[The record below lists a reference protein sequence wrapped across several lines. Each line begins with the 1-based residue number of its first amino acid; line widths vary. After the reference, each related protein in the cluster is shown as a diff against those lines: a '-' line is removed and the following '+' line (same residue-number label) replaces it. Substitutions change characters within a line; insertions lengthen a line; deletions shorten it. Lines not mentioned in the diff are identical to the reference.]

1 MQLNR
6 RTALRN
12 LLSLVAGSPLLAA
25 AQSAPPGFPEKKGST
40 WYPPVHPD
48 DVMGPV
54 NLHEFEPIAKQKLHR
69 LAYDFIAGGVEDEIT
84 LRANRESLERL
95 RLVPR
100 VMVDVS
106 TVDPSVELLGRKLD
120 FPILL
125 SPTGGKN
132 LVLPDAD
139 MVCARAAAQS
149 KTIYGV
155 AGAPVEK
162 LADEGLDLTFWRNT
176 TGQDTRQRA
185 QGYARRCEDEG
196 AHAILI
202 TADNQYQSNRERNNR
217 NRFDYGYMSTGVP
230 GEADK
235 REARSPAVAA
245 MWRPHTPNMTWDYI
259 DWLKSAANL
268 PVIVKGILS
277 PEDAALAVQRGVD
290 AVVVS
295 NHGARQLDSVV
306 ATIDALPAVV
316 DAVGGKIPVLMDGGI
331 RRGTDV
337 IKALAIG
344 ARAVLIGRPYV
355 WGLASFGQEG
365 VQRVIELLRAE
376 FALSLALAGK
386 PNVASLDRGMI
397 KNMPK

>member
-1 MQLNR
+1 MKLNR
-6 RTALRN
+6 RAALRN

-25 AQSAPPGFPEKKGST
+25 AQSPPPGFPDKKAGT
-40 WYPPVHPD
+40 WFPPTYSG

-54 NLHEFEPIAKQKLHR
+54 NLHEFEPIARQKLHK
-69 LAYDFIAGGVEDEIT
+69 LAYDFIAGGVEDEVT
-84 LRANRESLERL
+84 LRANRESIEKV

-120 FPILL
+120 YPILL
-125 SPTGGKN
+125 APTGGKN

-139 MVCARAAAQS
+139 MICARAAAQT

-162 LADEGLDLTFWRNT
+162 LADEGLELTFWRNT
-176 TGQDTRQRA
+176 TGNDTRERA
-185 QGYARRCEDEG
+185 QGFARRCEDEG

-217 NRFDYGYMSTGVP
+217 NHFDYGYMSTGVP
-230 GEADK
+230 GDAEK
-235 REARSPAVAA
+235 REPRSPAVAA
-245 MWRPHTPNMTWDYI
+245 MWRAHTPNMTWDYVE
-259 DWLKSAANL
+259 WLKSASSV

-277 PEDAALAVQRGVD
+277 PEDAALAVERGAD

-306 ATIDALPAVV
+306 ATIDALPGVV
-316 DAVGGKIPVLMDGGI
+316 DAVGGKIPVLMDGGV

-337 IKALAIG
+337 IKAIAIG

-355 WGLASFGQEG
+355 WGLASFGQLG

-376 FALSLALAGK
+376 FALSMALAGK
-386 PNVASLDRGMI
+386 PNVASIDRGMI

>member
-1 MQLNR
+1 MKLNR
-6 RTALRN
+6 RAALRN

-25 AQSAPPGFPEKKGST
+25 AQSPPPGFPDKKGGA
-40 WYPPVHPD
+40 WFPPIYPD

-54 NLHEFEPIAKQKLHR
+54 NLHEFEPIARQKLHK
-69 LAYDFIAGGVEDEIT
+69 LAYDFIAGGVEDEVT
-84 LRANRESLERL
+84 LRANRESLEKV

-120 FPILL
+120 YPILL
-125 SPTGGKN
+125 APTGGKN

-139 MVCARAAAQS
+139 MTCARAAAQT

-162 LADEGLDLTFWRNT
+162 LADEGLELTFWRNT
-176 TGQDTRQRA
+176 TGNDTRERA
-185 QGYARRCEDEG
+185 QGFARRCEDEG

-217 NRFDYGYMSTGVP
+217 NHFDYGYMSTGVP
-230 GEADK
+230 NDAEK
-235 REARSPAVAA
+235 REPRSPAVAA

-259 DWLKSAANL
+259 EWLKSASSL
-268 PVIVKGILS
+268 PVIIKGILS
-277 PEDAALAVQRGVD
+277 PEDAALAVERGAD

-295 NHGARQLDSVV
+295 NHGARQLDGVV
-306 ATIDALPAVV
+306 ATIDALPGVV
-316 DAVGGKIPVLMDGGI
+316 DAVGGKIPVLMDGGV

-337 IKALAIG
+337 IKAIAIG

-355 WGLASFGQEG
+355 WGLASFGQLG

-376 FALSLALAGK
+376 FALSMALAGK
-386 PNVASLDRGMI
+386 PNVAALDRGMI